1 MELFIKILMFITS
14 LSLLV
19 LIHELGH
26 FLAARMFGVRVEK
39 FYLFFNPWFSLVK
52 IRIGE
57 TEFGIGWVPFGGY
70 CKISGMIDESMD
82 LEQMKEEPKPYEF
95 RSKPAWQRLLIMTG
109 GVIMNVVLA
118 LAIYIG
124 MSYKWGDEYLAND
137 DMIYGYVFNELGHE
151 IGFRDGDRIL
161 KIGDQKVED
170 YNGLVLTMLLDA
182 APVEVLRG
190 SEQLTVDITDEAI
203 GKILALSE
211 SKKWLLAPR
220 MPFVIGKLTENMP
233 AAKAGILPGDSLVAL
248 NGQEMLLYDEYTTAF
263 AEHKGGS
270 VDLTVA
276 RDSAGTTIYKT
287 LPVAITDEGTIG
299 VMPFNLSRFFPIHT
313 KQYGFLESFPAGF
326 HKTGVE
332 INNYWKQIKM
342 IFKPETG
349 AYKSLGGFMMIG
361 SIFPGTW
368 DWFEFWRLTA
378 FLSIVLAIM
387 NILPIP
393 ALDGGHVLFL
403 LWEVVTGRKPSDKF
417 MEYAQITGL
426 MLLFALL
433 LYANGND
440 IYRFFIKS

>member
-26 FLAARMFGVRVEK
+26 FLTAKMFGVRVEK

-52 IRIGE
+52 FRIGE

-109 GVIMNVVLA
+109 GVIMNLVLA
-118 LAIYIG
+118 VAVYIG
-124 MSYKWGDEYLAND
+124 MSYKWGDQYFANQ
-137 DMIYGYVFNELGHE
+137 DMIYGYVFNDLGHE
-151 IGFRDGDRIL
+151 AGFRDGDRIL
-161 KIGDQKVED
+161 RVGEREIEE
-170 YNGLVLTMLLDA
+170 YNALVIAMLLDA
-182 APVEVLRG
+182 APVEVQRG
-190 SEQLTVDITDEAI
+190 DERLTVAISDEMI
-203 GKILALSE
+203 GRILE
-211 SKKWLLAPR
+211 SKEWFLQPR
-220 MPFVIGKLTENMP
+220 VPFVIKGVQDDMP
-233 AAKAGILPGDSLVAL
+233 AARAGIMPGDSLVAL
-248 NGQEMLLYDEYTTAF
+248 DGEQTIFYDMYQKAF
-263 AEHKGGS
+263 SEHKGGS
-270 VDLTVA
+270 VEVTVA
-276 RDSAGTTIYKT
+276 RDSAGVMIYRT
-287 LPVAITDEGTIG
+287 MPVGVTNEGLIG
-299 VMPFNLSRFFPIHT
+299 VIPDGNLNRFFPVHN
-313 KQYGFLESFPAGF
+313 KQYGFFKSFPVGFNKAGN
-326 HKTGVE
+326 E
-332 INNYWKQIKM
+332 ISGYWKQLKM

-349 AYKSLGGFMMIG
+349 AYKSVGGFMSIG

-368 DWFEFWRLTA
+368 DWYEFWRITA

-417 MEYAQITGL
+417 LEYAQVAG
-426 MLLFALL
+426 LLFVFALIL
-433 LYANGND
+433 FSNGND
-440 IYRFFIKS
+440 IYRFFIKN